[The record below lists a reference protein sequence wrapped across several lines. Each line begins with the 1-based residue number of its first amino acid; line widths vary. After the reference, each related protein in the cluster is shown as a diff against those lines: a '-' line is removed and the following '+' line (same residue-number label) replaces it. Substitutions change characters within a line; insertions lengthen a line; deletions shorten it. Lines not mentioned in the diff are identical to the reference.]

1 MILAMTMREAVLL
14 RYFMDLATH
23 PELTAIAYR
32 LSCKLSIAM
41 VDLHRPPNTNQHE
54 PTNS

>member
-1 MILAMTMREAVLL
+1 MTMREAVLL
-14 RYFMDLATH
+14 RYFMDLATR
-23 PELTAIAYR
+23 PELTALAYR